1 MIKQLALTWVNV
13 FDTLQDKCELQL
25 PQSFDK
31 GFSKYNAKSPN
42 FGFLVLSLA
51 LFFYYNC
58 SLTIHADISW
68 EPGVNAPNCVEVVS
82 STEI

>member
-1 MIKQLALTWVNV
+1 MQAFSRLNRLIKAIQNIMQNLQ
-13 FDTLQDKCELQL
+13 TLV
-25 PQSFDK
+25 
-31 GFSKYNAKSPN
+31 
-42 FGFLVLSLA
+42 LVLSLA
-51 LFFYYNC
+51 LFFYYNF

>member
-1 MIKQLALTWVNV
+1 MEAFSRLNRLLKAILSITQNLQ
-13 FDTLQDKCELQL
+13 TLV
-25 PQSFDK
+25 
-31 GFSKYNAKSPN
+31 
-42 FGFLVLSLA
+42 LVLSLA
-51 LFFYYNC
+51 LYFYYNC

>member
-1 MIKQLALTWVNV
+1 MSLTHFKINAS
-13 FDTLQDKCELQL
+13 FLS

-31 GFSKYNAKSPN
+31 GYSKYNAKSPN
-42 FGFLVLSLA
+42 FGFSFKFSLV
-51 LFFYYNC
+51 FYYNC

>member
-1 MIKQLALTWVNV
+1 MQAFSRLNRLLKAIQSITQNLQ
-13 FDTLQDKCELQL
+13 TLV
-25 PQSFDK
+25 
-31 GFSKYNAKSPN
+31 
-42 FGFLVLSLA
+42 LVLSLA

-58 SLTIHADISW
+58 SLAIHADISW

>member
-1 MIKQLALTWVNV
+1 MEAFSRLNRLLKAIQSITQNLQ
-13 FDTLQDKCELQL
+13 TLV
-25 PQSFDK
+25 
-31 GFSKYNAKSPN
+31 
-42 FGFLVLSLA
+42 LVLSLA
-51 LFFYYNC
+51 FFFYYNC